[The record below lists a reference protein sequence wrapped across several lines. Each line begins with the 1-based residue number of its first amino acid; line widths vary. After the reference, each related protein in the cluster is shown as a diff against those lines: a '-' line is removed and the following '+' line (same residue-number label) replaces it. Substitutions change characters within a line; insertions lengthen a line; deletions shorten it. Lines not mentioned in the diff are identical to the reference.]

1 MWLTTGFS
9 SKYDT
14 KSKTGLLWGAR
25 YLDQGER
32 ENNCGFVSHRCG
44 YENSLVVDQASKNH
58 FNCKCNR

>member
-14 KSKTGLLWGAR
+14 RSKTF
-25 YLDQGER
+25 LDQGER

-58 FNCKCNR
+58 FNWPWI